1 MGAVAAGPLADAL
14 TGPSTAVGQSG
25 SGLSAIE
32 RLAAALD
39 YDAEQMFRFVADQV
53 RYEPYAGALRGAEGT
68 LAAMAGNSVDQAA
81 LLAALLAAG
90 MIDRRFAEGRL
101 DEPTAQNVLSG
112 ASADPSAIKG
122 RVLAAFEGPQE
133 GRVASAGPGSSP
145 AASPGASPAVI
156 AAART
161 EGTRVA
167 AWARDQVASTSA
179 TIEQLLRDGGIEPPA
194 GFADLPAS
202 ERDRHTWV
210 QVRRGSEWVD
220 LDPSAPGTAL
230 GAAVTTAAGTFDTIA
245 DDQRHRVRV
254 AVIVERVAGG
264 ALVEDTALEVEWPAD
279 EIGVR
284 PMLFANVRPEGF
296 RGTGVLIGDILEGTT
311 SYVPLLTYGDSA
323 TYGDQ
328 IRFGTGTDV
337 FGEDPLS
344 GAESEPTA
352 QWLEVTVSSPDA
364 PPVTTRREV
373 FDRVGP
379 AVRAAGTFDPTSL
392 GLAELTPSGEA
403 GRVDFLPAL
412 TVHWLTVSSG
422 TLGGEELRAALAP
435 TEEPEGYGLAA
446 SLYHVVR
453 DVAGLEGALPAGVH
467 AVVNA
472 PNVVGV
478 VARPFLDTD
487 GTPSMEVG
495 LDIIHRSFAQV
506 PVAGVSAT
514 ASPAIVA
521 GVTSQVAERVLS
533 GDAADDASD
542 RAAPPVSVGAVF
554 DEAVRQGVPLRLVRT
569 AAEVA
574 GLDAYPPEA
583 SARLARAMALGW
595 VAIAPE
601 RPVTIGARVRTGW
614 WLVDPATGRTWDE
627 LDDGRGSG
635 GLADEALLIQNIIK
649 THPAW
654 LILRVCLVGVAIL
667 AASFIG
673 LVVAGQ
679 LDSGA
684 AMGAF
689 GGAGASAAF
698 PTAVYCASV

>member
-264 ALVEDTALEVEWPAD
+264 ALVEDTALGVEWPAD

-323 TYGDQ
+323 T
-328 IRFGTGTDV
+328 
-337 FGEDPLS
+337 
-344 GAESEPTA
+344 
-352 QWLEVTVSSPDA
+352 
-364 PPVTTRREV
+364 
-373 FDRVGP
+373 
-379 AVRAAGTFDPTSL
+379 
-392 GLAELTPSGEA
+392 
-403 GRVDFLPAL
+403 
-412 TVHWLTVSSG
+412 
-422 TLGGEELRAALAP
+422 
-435 TEEPEGYGLAA
+435 
-446 SLYHVVR
+446 
-453 DVAGLEGALPAGVH
+453 
-467 AVVNA
+467 
-472 PNVVGV
+472 
-478 VARPFLDTD
+478 
-487 GTPSMEVG
+487 
-495 LDIIHRSFAQV
+495 
-506 PVAGVSAT
+506 
-514 ASPAIVA
+514 
-521 GVTSQVAERVLS
+521 
-533 GDAADDASD
+533 
-542 RAAPPVSVGAVF
+542 
-554 DEAVRQGVPLRLVRT
+554 
-569 AAEVA
+569 
-574 GLDAYPPEA
+574 
-583 SARLARAMALGW
+583 
-595 VAIAPE
+595 
-601 RPVTIGARVRTGW
+601 
-614 WLVDPATGRTWDE
+614 
-627 LDDGRGSG
+627 
-635 GLADEALLIQNIIK
+635 
-649 THPAW
+649 
-654 LILRVCLVGVAIL
+654 
-667 AASFIG
+667 
-673 LVVAGQ
+673 
-679 LDSGA
+679 
-684 AMGAF
+684 
-689 GGAGASAAF
+689 
-698 PTAVYCASV
+698 